1 MTTIITIHH
10 SKYAKITINTN

>member
-10 SKYAKITINTN
+10 SKYARMTINTN